1 MESIE
6 NIRTYRFTFK
16 RFFIA
21 KEVDIRAFSLPSAIE
36 KFHANF
42 PKHKIILIEEVQNE
56 PK

>member
-1 MESIE
+1 MDSIK

-21 KEVDIRAFSLPSAIE
+21 KEFDIRAFSLPCAIE
-36 KFHANF
+36 KFHAIF
-42 PKHKIILIEEVQNE
+42 PKHKILLIEEVENE